1 MSPLFVPRAVSA
13 LLWRYQR
20 RDVADGLCP
29 GVGAAAAAAAAAAVG
44 ARAARVTLR
53 RGSSLIVAPS
63 VFCLAAAVCHVGGLG
78 AGGGGTGP
86 GAACGRGP
94 SGTGSARG
102 RGRSG
107 PRSAFLF
114 RRTPFPVPSLS
125 LSVSSAVFGHLA
137 DCGTFCSW
145 YVLFSKIWGW
155 LCYVSGTI
163 SSGTRSAGARPRW
176 GSQTSSWRRS
186 RPPDSSG
193 AAGQPRPY
201 FWTVPPCFPF
211 TPHIS
216 QDTHNGQDPPPL
228 HDRRQMGHT
237 REPRFVFWHSV

>member
-1 MSPLFVPRAVSA
+1 MLPM
-13 LLWRYQR
+13 
-20 RDVADGLCP
+20 GLCP
-29 GVGAAAAAAAAAAVG
+29 GVGAAAAAAAAVG

-78 AGGGGTGP
+78 AGRHGGGGRL
-86 GAACGRGP
+86 GAGV
-94 SGTGSARG
+94 ARG

-125 LSVSSAVFGHLA
+125 LSVSSAVIGHLA
-137 DCGTFCSW
+137 DCGSFCSW
-145 YVLFSKIWGW
+145 YDLFSKIWGW

-237 REPRFVFWHSV
+237 RESRFVF